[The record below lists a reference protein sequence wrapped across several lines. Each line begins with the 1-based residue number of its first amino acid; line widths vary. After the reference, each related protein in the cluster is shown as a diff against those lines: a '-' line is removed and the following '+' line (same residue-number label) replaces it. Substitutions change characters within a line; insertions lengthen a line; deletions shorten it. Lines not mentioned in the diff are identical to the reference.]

1 MPSSRRTFLKL
12 IGGGVVLAAGA
23 STAFVTTRTPAHALA
38 PWGAA
43 GQYDDP
49 RMRALSY
56 AILAPNPH
64 NRQPWQARLDWDDT
78 VTLFRDPELNLPHT
92 DPYDR
97 QLTIGMGCFIEQ
109 FVLAAGLDGFATDV
123 TLFPQGEGAGDP
135 TATLTLRPGAAE
147 DPLATQMP
155 YRRSCKEPF
164 DASRPVEASALS
176 ALADLSQPNM
186 AVFASDEAPVVAALK
201 DLTWQ
206 AWVVEA
212 ETPHTYKESVDLMRI
227 GKAEINAQP
236 DGIDMGG
243 ALFEILSLLG
253 QFDREVLLDTSST
266 AYQQG
271 FAIYKD
277 MLAATPAYVW
287 LTSPGN
293 SRVDQ
298 IAAGRSWL
306 RVNLTTTALGLSLH
320 PVSQCLQEYPEMAPH
335 YATAHSLLAQPGE
348 TVQMLGRVGYGPEVP
363 ITPRWPVEAKL
374 IDPSTA

>member
-1 MPSSRRTFLKL
+1 MPTSRRLFLKL

-23 STAFVTTRTPAHALA
+23 GAAFVTTRTPNAALT
-38 PWGAA
+38 PWGQA

-49 RMRALSY
+49 RLRALSY
-56 AILAPNPH
+56 AILAPNAH
-64 NRQPWQARLDWDDT
+64 NRQPWRARLDGADT
-78 VTLFRDPELNLPHT
+78 VTLYRDPQLRLPHT

-97 QLTIGMGCFIEQ
+97 KLTISMGCFIEQ
-109 FVLAAGLDGFATDV
+109 FVLAAGLDGFATEV
-123 TLFPQGEGAGDP
+123 TLFPQGEGATDP
-135 TATLTLRPGAAE
+135 TATLTLSAGGQA
-147 DPLATQMP
+147 DPLASQMA

-164 DASRPVEASALS
+164 DAARPVEAGALTALS
-176 ALADLSQPNM
+176 NLSQPTI
-186 AVFASDEAPVVAALK
+186 AVLASDQMPLVSALK

-212 ETPHTYKESVDLMRI
+212 ETPRTYKESVDLMRI

-243 ALFEILSLLG
+243 ALFETLSLLG
-253 QFDREVLLDTSST
+253 QFDREVLLDTTST
-266 AYQQG
+266 AYKQG
-271 FAIYKD
+271 FAIYQE

-293 SRVDQ
+293 SRADQ
-298 IAAGRSWL
+298 IAAGRAWL
-306 RVNLTTTALGLSLH
+306 RVNLATTSLGLSLH

-335 YATAHSLLAQPGE
+335 HATAHSLLAQQGE
-348 TVQMLGRVGYGPEVP
+348 TVQMLGRVGYGPQVP

-374 IDPSTA
+374 IDPKSA